1 MKTFRKL
8 WCLTALLATAM
19 FFLAGFDSTT
29 VSATNTPQ
37 PLPFSQNWGNTALI
51 TANKTALQAPLHNP
65 AITLKKTAFREYF
78 RKNAMIFI
86 SVNPPFLE
94 IRQVS

>member
-1 MKTFRKL
+1 MKLHTS
-8 WCLTALLATAM
+8 ADVGA
-19 FFLAGFDSTT
+19 FLFA
-29 VSATNTPQ
+29 
-37 PLPFSQNWGNTALI
+37 TALI